1 MKKNWFTSLTFAK
14 QIERVEK
21 NAHLYKKQILKEKP
35 DSHILPALLV
45 QRLRRPQPHPP
56 VVLTRPK

>member
-14 QIERVEK
+14 QIERVE

-35 DSHILPALLV
+35 DSRILPALLV
-45 QRLRRPQPHPP
+45 QRLRQPQPHPP